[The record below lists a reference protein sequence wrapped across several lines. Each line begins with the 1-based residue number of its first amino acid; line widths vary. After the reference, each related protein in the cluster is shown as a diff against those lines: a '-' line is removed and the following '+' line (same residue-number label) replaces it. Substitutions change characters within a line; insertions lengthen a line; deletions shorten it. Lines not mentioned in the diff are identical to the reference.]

1 MSECCSPELNE
12 NKKSQ
17 KLICPQCNTKCI
29 AVDLTTVLQH
39 VVFPLNLD
47 TPSENFYHCCN
58 NQCDTIYF
66 SDNKN
71 SYKISQV
78 RDKLE
83 IQQGWL
89 CYCFDISKQQYQHA
103 LDTGTAKVIKDF
115 VIKQTKSHQC
125 ACNIRNPSGQCCLAE
140 FKKMEK

>member
-1 MSECCSPELNE
+1 MSECCTTQTNE
-12 NKKSQ
+12 NKKNR
-17 KLICPQCNTKCI
+17 KLSCPQCHAKCKTVDI
-29 AVDLTTVLQH
+29 ATVLQH
-39 VVFPLNLD
+39 IVFPVNLD
-47 TPSENFYHCCN
+47 IPSENFYHCANIECH
-58 NQCDTIYF
+58 TVYF
-66 SDNKN
+66 SNN
-71 SYKISQV
+71 GNNYKMSQV

-103 LDTGTAKVIKDF
+103 LETGTASVIKDF

-125 ACNIRNPSGQCCLAE
+125 RCDTRNPSGQCCLAE